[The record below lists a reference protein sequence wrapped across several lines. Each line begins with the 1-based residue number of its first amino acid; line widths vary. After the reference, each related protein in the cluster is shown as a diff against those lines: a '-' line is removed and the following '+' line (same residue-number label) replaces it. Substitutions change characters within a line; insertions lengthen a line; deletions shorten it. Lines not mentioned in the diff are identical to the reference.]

1 MVLSMVLPEKL
12 IQTNGVEGG
21 VRNRLIQKTNFEKSG
36 KIITLLKM
44 QKQLIY
50 VDKTKTN
57 KIPELNLTP

>member
-1 MVLSMVLPEKL
+1 MGWKGESE
-12 IQTNGVEGG
+12 TDSY
-21 VRNRLIQKTNFEKSG
+21 RKTNFEKSG

-57 KIPELNLTP
+57 KKPELNLTP